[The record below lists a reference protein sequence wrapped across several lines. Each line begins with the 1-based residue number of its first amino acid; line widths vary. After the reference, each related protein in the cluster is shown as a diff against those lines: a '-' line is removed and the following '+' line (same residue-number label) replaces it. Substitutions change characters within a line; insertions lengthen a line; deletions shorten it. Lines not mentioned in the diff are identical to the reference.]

1 MTIPLDSNEQSAGPV
16 RTTIGSAHPTLVIAT
31 MCLAVVLAIAG
42 VAGLTVA
49 VPSIAAELGA
59 TQSELQ
65 WILDAFALTL
75 AALLLPMGAL
85 GDRFGRRRMMLIGF
99 AVFVGAALWATW
111 AGSIGELIA
120 ARALGG
126 VGAAMFFP
134 GTLATLTA
142 TMSDER
148 RGTAIGLWAASASLG
163 GTIGSLVAG
172 GLIEVFWFGSVF
184 LVTAIAGTVVGTM
197 TWRFVP
203 ETNDPA
209 HANIDPAGAVL
220 SLIGVGG
227 LVFAIT
233 EGPIKGWTD
242 PLTLAGFAAAV
253 IGLGGFAW
261 WELRTAR
268 PLLDLR
274 LFRRRGFAT
283 GTASIFIQYM
293 VVFGYFFVAAQYL
306 AFVSGYGPFKI
317 AAALLPVGIL
327 LPFMSTKAP
336 SWAER
341 YGRGPVGAVGLALM
355 AAGCFAFATIDTTTA
370 YLWFAAALTVFGAGM
385 GLAAPPATEAIV
397 EALPRAQQGVASATN
412 DVARELGGAIGIAL
426 LGSALTSGYRR
437 SIDGSA
443 VIPVEFASVIRDSAP
458 AGLSVAE
465 RSPDPVAIIS
475 AVRTSVTHGFSQSML
490 LAGVVLVVGTA
501 YVALRTPPRATENP
515 T

>member
-1 MTIPLDSNEQSAGPV
+1 MPIPHDDQTAPIGSPADP
-16 RTTIGSAHPTLVIAT
+16 IGSAHPNLVIAT

-49 VPSIAAELGA
+49 VPSIGAELGA

-99 AVFVGAALWATW
+99 AVFVGASLWATW
-111 AGSIGELIA
+111 AGSISELIA

-126 VGAAMFFP
+126 AGAAMFFP

-142 TMSDER
+142 TMPDER

-172 GLIEVFWFGSVF
+172 GLIEVYWFGSVF
-184 LVTAIAGTVVGTM
+184 LATAIAGAVVGTM

-233 EGPIKGWTD
+233 EGPVKGWSD
-242 PLTLAGFAAAV
+242 PLTLAGLAAAIV
-253 IGLGGFAW
+253 GLGGFAW
-261 WELRTAR
+261 WELRTTR

-283 GTASIFIQYM
+283 GTVSIFIQYI
-293 VVFGYFFVAAQYL
+293 VVFGYFFVAAQHL
-306 AFVSGYGPFKI
+306 AFVAGYGPFKI

-327 LPFMSTKAP
+327 LPYMSTKAP
-336 SWAER
+336 SWAAR
-341 YGRGPVGAVGLALM
+341 RGRGPIGATGLALM
-355 AAGCFAFATIDTTTA
+355 AAGCFAFATIDTTSS
-370 YLWFAAALTVFGAGM
+370 YWLFAGALAVFGAGM

-426 LGSALTSGYRR
+426 IGSALTSGYRR
-437 SIDGSA
+437 SIDSTNGL
-443 VIPVEFASVIRDSAP
+443 PVELAPLIRDSAP
-458 AGLSVAE
+458 AGLAVADT
-465 RSPDPVAIIS
+465 SPDPLTIID
-475 AVRTSVTHGFSQSML
+475 AVRNSVVDGFSQSMI
-490 LAGVVLVVGTA
+490 LAGGLLTIGTL
-501 YVALRTPPRATENP
+501 YVALRTPPRAQEHP